1 MTDFNNSLP
10 VVVVGSG
17 LAGLATARL
26 VAEQQPVILLTKRN
40 LTDSN
45 TQYSQGGIA
54 AVWSS
59 DDSIDLHIK
68 DTLGAGSG
76 MCNPDAVRI
85 LSAYSKEAILKLIEL
100 GVIFDKDPS
109 GKFLLGLEGAHSLP
123 RILHAGGDAT
133 GAEIQR
139 ALSDSVSDHP
149 NITILKNSQA
159 LSILTDNGKVSGL
172 KYCASDNTIKTL
184 DCSQLVIATG
194 GAGQLY
200 KYTSNPETATGEGIV
215 LAYRAGAE
223 LADLEFF
230 QFHPTALNLKGVPN
244 FLISEAVRGEGAILR
259 NSAGQAY
266 MAEKHPLKDLAPR
279 DIVARANAREML
291 SGETVYLDATAIG
304 SDRLRKRFPTISKKC
319 LEYGIDIGKDQ
330 IPVTPVAH
338 CMMGGITTDL
348 MGRTTV
354 PGLYANGEVARTGVH
369 GSNRLASNSLLEC
382 AVFSIRTQ
390 KAIQEDQQEAPLL
403 WKNRSDKIV
412 QNMIEAQSIL
422 DKHLMTLSELQDE
435 MWSNAGIIRSK
446 ESLKHIIQALEAV
459 PVTVTEYKDTNS
471 FELHALKVLGKLIA
485 ESALRREES
494 RGNHF
499 RSDFPEKNQGEIKV
513 IRRSIFTR

>member
-1 MTDFNNSLP
+1 MTDFTNTLP

-26 VAEQQPVILLTKRN
+26 VADQQPVILLTKQG

-54 AVWSS
+54 AVWSEN
-59 DDSIDLHIK
+59 DSVDLHIK

-76 MCNPDAVRI
+76 LCDPDAVRV
-85 LSAYSKEAILKLIEL
+85 LSKHSKGAIEKLIEL
-100 GVIFDKDPS
+100 GVLFDKDTH
-109 GKFLLGLEGAHSLP
+109 GKYLLGLEGAHSLP

-139 ALSDSVSDHP
+139 ALTERVCEHS
-149 NITILKNSQA
+149 NITIIENAQA
-159 LSILTDNGKVSGL
+159 LSIVTKGGQVCGL
-172 KYCASDNTIKTL
+172 RYCSPKHTVQTL
-184 DCSQLVIATG
+184 ECSQLVISTG

-200 KYTSNPETATGEGIV
+200 KYTSNPETSTGEGMV

-259 NSAGQAY
+259 NSAGEGF
-266 MAEKHPLKDLAPR
+266 MEKKHPLKDLAPR

-304 SDRLRKRFPTISKKC
+304 GQRLRKRFPTISKKC
-319 LEYGIDIGKDQ
+319 MEYGIDIGKDM

-354 PGLYANGEVARTGVH
+354 PGLYATGEVARTGVH
-369 GSNRLASNSLLEC
+369 GANRLASNSLLEC
-382 AVFSIRTQ
+382 AVFSLRTQ
-390 KAIQEDQQEAPLL
+390 NAIQQDQAVVPSL
-403 WKNRSDKIV
+403 WTQKKEME
-412 QNMIEAQSIL
+412 NMGQQTDAKAL
-422 DKHLMTLSELQDE
+422 DTHQMTLSELQE
-435 MWSNAGIIRSK
+435 QMWENAGIIRSHA
-446 ESLKHIIQALEAV
+446 SLTRVIEALKAV
-459 PVTVTEYKDTNS
+459 PDAMAAYTDTRS
-471 FELHALKVLGKLIA
+471 FELHALKVLGRLIA
-485 ESALRREES
+485 ESALAREES

-499 RSDFPEKNQGEIKV
+499 RSDFPKKNEGEIKV
-513 IRRSIFTR
+513 IRRSILTK